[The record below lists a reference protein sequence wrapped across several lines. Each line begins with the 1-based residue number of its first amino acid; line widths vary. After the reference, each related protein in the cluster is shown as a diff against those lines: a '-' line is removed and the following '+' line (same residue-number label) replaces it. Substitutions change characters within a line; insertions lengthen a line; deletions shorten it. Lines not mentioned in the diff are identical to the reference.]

1 MTKKYKLHFCGSCG
15 MPALGS
21 LDLICENCNENLR
34 DNHITGEFDA
44 ENAKK
49 MVEANDGIW
58 EEQADD

>member
-1 MTKKYKLHFCGSCG
+1 